1 MDKSQKFKKLS
12 LNTILFT
19 ISGFG
24 SKIISFL
31 LVPLYTYMLSTEEY
45 GNLDLMSTTAQLMI
59 PILTLNIQDA
69 VLRFALDKECDN
81 KKVINV
87 ALKIFGVGSIIML
100 GLVVLFD
107 RLQLFSL
114 DSTYIWY
121 LFALYLTSSLYNI
134 LSMYLRA
141 IDKIKLLVISGL
153 LNTIITCGLNILL
166 LLVLKLGI
174 GGYMCANVAGSFVAI
189 VLMFF
194 FGGIFKTF
202 RQKETLSLF
211 IKMAS
216 YSLPLVANS
225 LAWWV
230 NNASDRYILTFFC
243 GATIN
248 GIYAVSYKIPTI
260 LSTVQGIFNSSWSIS
275 AITEFDKDDK
285 DGFLGNVYTMYSC
298 ISFIG
303 CSVIMIFNI
312 YLAKILY
319 SNDFYQAWQSVP
331 FLLLGTVF
339 NGLALFEGHL
349 FGAVKKTKAVS
360 YTTFAGAAINTIMN
374 FALIPFIGAVGA
386 AAATCLGYFATW
398 TVRTIQM
405 KKIVSMKVKW
415 NYQITCLFLLF
426 LQSIIATIYGKF
438 YYQVIFFAVITFVLR
453 KDLMKVI
460 SKIRMKTQK

>member
-12 LNTILFT
+12 LNTLLFT

-45 GNLDLMSTTAQLMI
+45 GNLDLMSSTAQLMV

-69 VLRFALDKECDN
+69 VLRFALDKEYDN
-81 KKVINV
+81 KKVINI
-87 ALKIFGVGSIIML
+87 ALKVFGAGSVIML
-100 GLVVLFD
+100 GAVLLFD
-107 RLQLFSL
+107 RLRLFPL

-134 LSMYLRA
+134 LSMFLRA
-141 IDKIKLLVISGL
+141 TDKIKLFVICGL
-153 LNTIITCGLNILL
+153 LNTLITCGLNILF
-166 LLVLKLGI
+166 LLVLKLGVE
-174 GGYMCANVAGSFVAI
+174 GYMCANVAGSFVAI
-189 VLMFF
+189 VLMFS
-194 FGGIFKTF
+194 FGGIFKAF
-202 RQKETLSLF
+202 GQKETLSLF
-211 IKMAS
+211 MKMAS

-260 LSTVQGIFNSSWSIS
+260 LSTVQGFFSSSWSIS

-285 DGFLGNVYTMYSC
+285 DGFQGNVYTMYSC

-303 CSVIMIFNI
+303 CSVIMLFNI
-312 YLAKILY
+312 YIAKILY

-339 NGLALFEGHL
+339 NGLALFEGSL
-349 FGAVKKTKAVS
+349 FGAAKRTKAVS
-360 YTTFAGAAINTIMN
+360 YTTFAGAAVNTIMN

-398 TVRTIQM
+398 IVRTCQM
-405 KKIVSMKVKW
+405 RKFVSIRVKW
-415 NYQITCLFLLF
+415 NYQIVCMALLF
-426 LQSIIATIYGKF
+426 IQSIIATGYGKF
-438 YYQVIFFAVITFVLR
+438 YYQAIFFAAILFVLR
-453 KDLMKVI
+453 KDIIKVI
-460 SKIRMKTQK
+460 SKIRRKSR